1 MHLNRYHQQPPI
13 PPTERR
19 PGTVPS
25 TSFNTWYVKCPEGL
39 LQLLMPYLATS
50 RIRKLYYKDTPRRR
64 PQMIRA
70 EWLAWVQNAPW
81 VVQALMVQVWLHTH
95 TVLGDA
101 ARHSKCWKVCLRSQY
116 PLPEAAVHL
125 SRPACLCLVWHVDTC
140 TGSCDC
146 PGVRS
151 LEHQS

>member
-1 MHLNRYHQQPPI
+1 MHLNPYHQQPPI

-50 RIRKLYYKDTPRRR
+50 RIRKLYYKDTPQRR

-95 TVLGDA
+95 TQYLEMPQDIASAGRCA
-101 ARHSKCWKVCLRSQY
+101 CSASTPCLKQLY
-116 PLPEAAVHL
+116 TCHGQL
-125 SRPACLCLVWHVDTC
+125 ACVWC
-140 TGSCDC
+140 GM
-146 PGVRS
+146 
-151 LEHQS
+151 